1 VYYRVYS
8 DNPWGRFLTKTPPK
22 SRVLAKEG
30 LALPPSNKA
39 TYVQE
44 VHVPAG
50 TRLQRSRALPVS
62 SWDKRGGMEQ
72 FYLTEEL
79 PKTNFKE
86 GKFLP

>member
-1 VYYRVYS
+1 M
-8 DNPWGRFLTKTPPK
+8 TKTPPK
-22 SRVLAKEG
+22 TRALAKEG

-39 TYVQE
+39 TYIQE

-72 FYLTEEL
+72 FFLINEI
-79 PKTNFKE
+79 PKTSFKE
-86 GKFLP
+86 GKLLE

>member
-1 VYYRVYS
+1 M
-8 DNPWGRFLTKTPPK
+8 TKTPPK
-22 SRVLAKEG
+22 SQALAKEG

-39 TYVQE
+39 TYIQE

-62 SWDKRGGMEQ
+62 SWNKRGGMEQ
-72 FYLTEEL
+72 FYLIDEIPEIS
-79 PKTNFKE
+79 FKE